1 MEEEKYITFKKFND
15 KESAIELSN
24 LLSNNGIENKLEDLN
39 GFFDPS
45 FAINEINN
53 EEVSILKEVASVL
66 YPLMSE

>member
-1 MEEEKYITFKKFND
+1 MVECRDNILFKKFND

-53 EEVSILKEVASVL
+53 DFER
-66 YPLMSE
+66 